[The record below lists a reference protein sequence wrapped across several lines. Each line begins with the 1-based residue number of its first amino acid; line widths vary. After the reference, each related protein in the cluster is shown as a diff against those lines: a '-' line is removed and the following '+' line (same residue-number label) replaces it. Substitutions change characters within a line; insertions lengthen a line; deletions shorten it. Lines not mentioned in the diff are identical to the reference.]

1 MQAKLFEHSLL
12 VKHSGLQ
19 FGGVP
24 KNSGKHEHDGELL
37 ISLQIAFGPH
47 GEGWHGFTE
56 ISIAVGAEIWLTLI
70 WFSEMDMH
78 IYVLEYILRKDLQ
91 YIPVD
96 NYKSDYGLLLGIWH

>member
-47 GEGWHGFTE
+47 GEG
-56 ISIAVGAEIWLTLI
+56 
-70 WFSEMDMH
+70 
-78 IYVLEYILRKDLQ
+78 
-91 YIPVD
+91 
-96 NYKSDYGLLLGIWH
+96 